1 MLKSDFNHDFS
12 GSSSVEDF
20 CIFFLFLYMNIT
32 MVDVTR
38 VSSPSEIIGIR
49 DLQALNLK
57 QNITTEEAIE
67 QGFLTA
73 AYTIEYLQEM
83 NAASPAI
90 IAKDG
95 DKVVGYAL
103 VATKDIRNGHDLL
116 KGLFDAIDKCEHN
129 GKLLRDVSY
138 VVVGQLCVAKEYRG
152 QDLVHKIY
160 GHFRDCLSKEFT
172 YLVTDVAQANA
183 RSLKAHRKRGFQVIN
198 ELMYDGF
205 GWDIV
210 LWDWNSLYKNP
221 Y

>member
-1 MLKSDFNHDFS
+1 
-12 GSSSVEDF
+12 
-20 CIFFLFLYMNIT
+20 MNST
-32 MVDVTR
+32 MVHITR

-57 QNITTEEAIE
+57 QNITAEEAID

-83 NAASPAI
+83 NSASPAI

-103 VATKDIRNGHDLL
+103 VATKEIRKGHDLVED
-116 KGLFDAIDKCEHN
+116 LFDAIDECDYN
-129 GKLLRDVSY
+129 GKLLKDVNY

-152 QDLVHKIY
+152 QELVQKLY
-160 GHFRDCLSKEFT
+160 GYFRDCLSNEFT
-172 YLVTDVAQANA
+172 YLVTDVAKANA
-183 RSLKAHRKRGFQVIN
+183 RSLKAHKKRGFQVIN
-198 ELMYDGF
+198 ELIYGGF

-210 LWDWNSLYKNP
+210 LWDWNAADHNL
-221 Y
+221 

>member
-1 MLKSDFNHDFS
+1 
-12 GSSSVEDF
+12 
-20 CIFFLFLYMNIT
+20 MNNT
-32 MVDVTR
+32 MVHLTR

-57 QNITTEEAIE
+57 QNITAEEAFE

-73 AYTIEYLQEM
+73 AFTLEYLQQM

-103 VATKDIRNGHDLL
+103 VATKEIRKGHDLIE
-116 KGLFDAIDKCEHN
+116 GLFDAIDECKYD
-129 GKLLRDVSY
+129 GKLLREVNY

-152 QDLVHKIY
+152 QDLVQKLY
-160 GHFRDCLSKEFT
+160 GHFRDCISNEFT
-172 YLVTDVAQANA
+172 YLVTDVAKANV
-183 RSLKAHRKRGFQVIN
+183 RSLKAHKKRGFQVIN
-198 ELMYDGF
+198 ELMYGGF

-210 LWDWNSLYKNP
+210 LWDWNVANQNL
-221 Y
+221 

>member
-1 MLKSDFNHDFS
+1 
-12 GSSSVEDF
+12 
-20 CIFFLFLYMNIT
+20 MNIT
-32 MVDVTR
+32 KVEISR

-57 QNITTEEAIE
+57 QYITSDEAFD
-67 QGFLTA
+67 QGFVTA

-205 GWDIV
+205 GLDIV
-210 LWDWNSLYKNP
+210 LWDWNSLDKNP

>member
-83 NAASPAI
+83 NAASPTI

-116 KGLFDAIDKCEHN
+116 RRAFTMAN
-129 GKLLRDVSY
+129 
-138 VVVGQLCVAKEYRG
+138 
-152 QDLVHKIY
+152 
-160 GHFRDCLSKEFT
+160 SK
-172 YLVTDVAQANA
+172 
-183 RSLKAHRKRGFQVIN
+183 S
-198 ELMYDGF
+198 
-205 GWDIV
+205 
-210 LWDWNSLYKNP
+210 
-221 Y
+221 

>member
-1 MLKSDFNHDFS
+1 
-12 GSSSVEDF
+12 
-20 CIFFLFLYMNIT
+20 
-32 MVDVTR
+32 MVHLTR

-57 QNITTEEAIE
+57 QNITAEEAFE

-73 AYTIEYLQEM
+73 AFTLEYLQQM

-103 VATKDIRNGHDLL
+103 VATKEIRKGHDLIE
-116 KGLFDAIDKCEHN
+116 GLFDAIDECDYN
-129 GKLLRDVSY
+129 GKLLKEVNY

-152 QDLVHKIY
+152 QDLVQKLY
-160 GHFRDCLSKEFT
+160 GHFRDCISNEFT
-172 YLVTDVAQANA
+172 YLVTDVAKANV
-183 RSLKAHRKRGFQVIN
+183 RSLKAHKKRGFQVIN
-198 ELMYDGF
+198 ELMYGGF

-210 LWDWNSLYKNP
+210 LWDWNVANQNL
-221 Y
+221 